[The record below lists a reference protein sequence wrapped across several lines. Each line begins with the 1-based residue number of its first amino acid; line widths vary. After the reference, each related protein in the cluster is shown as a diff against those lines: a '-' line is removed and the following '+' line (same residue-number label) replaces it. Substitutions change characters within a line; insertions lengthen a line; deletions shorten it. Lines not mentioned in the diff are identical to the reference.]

1 MDRPLFD
8 SNDIPEALAEIMRDT
23 LMEAMNVIEARAGE
37 SEEEMNI
44 AHAAYVTYKAA
55 FEKLLPYMEDRPE
68 VSLDEAIR
76 CLEQVEGKETAEAV
90 LRVIDS
96 RSRRRADLRGS

>member
-8 SNDIPEALAEIMRDT
+8 SNDIPEAVAEIMRDT
-23 LMEAMNVIEARAGE
+23 LTEAMNVIEARAGE

-55 FEKLLPYMEDRPE
+55 FEKLLPYMEDRP
-68 VSLDEAIR
+68 R
-76 CLEQVEGKETAEAV
+76 CHSTKRFGV
-90 LRVIDS
+90 LN
-96 RSRRRADLRGS
+96 RSRAKRPPRPCCV